1 MKLLYPAIFYPC
13 EAKENCTFV
22 VPDLPGCVSE
32 GDSLAD
38 PILMGGRCRLRLA
51 SQISVAC
58 QLQQS
63 HQSSQITPFFMQRCT
78 SFIER
83 RPITGSFDFFALFC
97 LCFYVLL
104 LFFISIFGVPHI
116 FFQFILPSP
125 CFAKITSHV
134 NTSFKAF
141 LAKMGTLSG
150 STRPALRF
158 SRTQHGA

>member
-1 MKLLYPAIFYPC
+1 MKLLYPAIFFR
-13 EAKENCTFV
+13 EEKEDCTVV

-78 SFIER
+78 AFIER
-83 RPITGSFDFFALFC
+83 RPITGSFRFFCTFPPP
-97 LCFYVLL
+97 FYVLS
-104 LFFISIFGVPHI
+104 LFFISIFGVAHI
-116 FFQFILPSP
+116 F
-125 CFAKITSHV
+125 V
-134 NTSFKAF
+134 
-141 LAKMGTLSG
+141 
-150 STRPALRF
+150 
-158 SRTQHGA
+158 